1 MSATPQPIYASLEK
15 PHVTLVLRRRSP
27 AWELTIHNKA
37 PTSIWLDHRTVI
49 PEDDTLTISRHSRH
63 PDFRLKISDH
73 PSAHYGTTRTL
84 QIEPAAAGC
93 ASVTITATYA
103 EPVPTLPVRL
113 EFAPLPPPTVTA
125 PTLPLE
131 VTVLPP
137 HEGQSGYTLV
147 RYRNTGTVPLR
158 ADGCPFPAGGTLTY
172 TGRERAATVLHG
184 VNLCTPDGT
193 MYLVEVCPL
202 RPTNGQFLL
211 QERLLYGPLPLA
223 PKVQPPPVF
232 TAPTLPLEVTVL
244 PPHEDQTDY
253 TSTTD
258 RLTVDGCDMP
268 PGSSLTFIGR
278 EIPSPLLRQFH
289 VTATDA
295 INTLLRALA
304 TTHQAVATEILAA
317 RGLTPAQITAIL
329 GGLAGL

>member
-1 MSATPQPIYASLEK
+1 MSAAIYATLEK

-84 QIEPAAAGC
+84 QIDSAA
-93 ASVTITATYA
+93 VTVTTTYK
-103 EPVPTLPVRL
+103 EPVPTLPLRV

-137 HEGQSGYTLV
+137 HAGESG
-147 RYRNTGTVPLR
+147 
-158 ADGCPFPAGGTLTY
+158 
-172 TGRERAATVLHG
+172 
-184 VNLCTPDGT
+184 
-193 MYLVEVCPL
+193 
-202 RPTNGQFLL
+202 
-211 QERLLYGPLPLA
+211 
-223 PKVQPPPVF
+223 
-232 TAPTLPLEVTVL
+232 
-244 PPHEDQTDY
+244 Y

-258 RLTVDGCDMP
+258 RLTEDGCDMP

-304 TTHQAVATEILAA
+304 TTHQTVATEILAA

>member
-1 MSATPQPIYASLEK
+1 MSAATPLTVSLEK

-73 PSAHYGTTRTL
+73 PSPHYGTTRTL
-84 QIEPAAAGC
+84 QIEPAAAGR
-93 ASVTITATYA
+93 ASVTVTTTYK

-113 EFAPLPPPTVTA
+113 EFAPL
-125 PTLPLE
+125 
-131 VTVLPP
+131 
-137 HEGQSGYTLV
+137 
-147 RYRNTGTVPLR
+147 
-158 ADGCPFPAGGTLTY
+158 
-172 TGRERAATVLHG
+172 
-184 VNLCTPDGT
+184 
-193 MYLVEVCPL
+193 
-202 RPTNGQFLL
+202 
-211 QERLLYGPLPLA
+211 
-223 PKVQPPPVF
+223 PPPVF

-244 PPHEDQTDY
+244 PPHAGESGY

-258 RLTVDGCDMP
+258 RLTEDGCDMP

-317 RGLTPAQITAIL
+317 RGLTPTQITAIL